1 MVVAANEKARTI
13 FPCGKVGIVFS
24 VLPSLLSLSLSH
36 PLALF
41 RHENFTHSF
50 NLISSAWICSDAT
63 WDARQVQCLWR
74 WTKDRYAPCAWQ
86 TKDWKNYC
94 AGLSSGL
101 FSIVFR
107 SIKAAA
113 IFFSTPSL
121 LRQNSSTHF
130 SVPSIT
136 QGNANDH
143 VLSHWIEWMNFLLWS
158 NGFVYCVCASR
169 LSLASIQM
177 NSFG

>member
-113 IFFSTPSL
+113 IFFYSFFTPPKL
-121 LRQNSSTHF
+121 IYAFQCFIHNSGECERSCT
-130 SVPSIT
+130 
-136 QGNANDH
+136 
-143 VLSHWIEWMNFLLWS
+143 
-158 NGFVYCVCASR
+158 
-169 LSLASIQM
+169 LSLNRM
-177 NSFG
+177 NEFSLVV